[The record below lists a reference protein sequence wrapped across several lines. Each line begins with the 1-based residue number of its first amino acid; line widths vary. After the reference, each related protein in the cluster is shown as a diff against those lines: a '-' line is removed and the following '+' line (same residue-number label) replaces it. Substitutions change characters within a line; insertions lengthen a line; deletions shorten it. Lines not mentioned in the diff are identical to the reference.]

1 MYRIMDNK
9 KPRRSSKKFIERSGI
24 ANNIKS
30 VRKVQTH
37 YNPCFLGFIEFSR
50 QLKATKKK

>member
-9 KPRRSSKKFIERSGI
+9 KPRRSSEKFIERSGI
-24 ANNIKS
+24 ANNIKR

-50 QLKATKKK
+50 QLRATKKT